1 MGEGEGGQ
9 VPGAGP
15 RVRGPAQ
22 LPGLKSTRQLCC
34 LFLGGIGQAAEPPVY
49 VSGLKPAG
57 GCAA

>member
-22 LPGLKSTRQLCC
+22 LPGLKSWVM
-34 LFLGGIGQAAEPPVY
+34 IGMDR
-49 VSGLKPAG
+49 SGALRKSQD
-57 GCAA
+57 